1 MKAILSDRSGL
12 VLLLVLATVALF
24 TVMVI
29 DFSADEG
36 LDIELAYNFRDS
48 VQARYLAD
56 AGIEAAR
63 VMLKED
69 DPAYDAQDEE
79 WGSFS
84 EYAMGASSYLEGP
97 SFGGTLTD
105 ECGKIDLNAMAI
117 PGEQLY
123 REAQFKYLFELLEID
138 ISEAELDELVGSVKD
153 WLDADDEPEFGG
165 AESDYYLSLDPPYV
179 CKNGPFDT
187 PEEILLVK
195 GMKPEYY
202 YGTEDYQGIRDYV
215 TVGTGGKINPNTA
228 PAVVLMSLSRTYMGE
243 DVVESIEDGRP
254 FTSRQ
259 DLGRIQGLDLGDSS
273 DEMKWIA
280 QNLEVKS
287 SLFSAD
293 ISGQMPSGA
302 RVQVRAVLR
311 RFQNDVRIVYYKIH

>member
-1 MKAILSDRSGL
+1 MKPVLRDRSGM
-12 VLLLVLATVALF
+12 VLLIVLATVALF
-24 TVMVI
+24 AAMVI
-29 DFSADEG
+29 DFSAEEG

-63 VMLKED
+63 VMLKDD
-69 DPAYDAQDEE
+69 DPAYDSQDEE

-84 EYAMGASSYLEGP
+84 EYALAAASYLEGP
-97 SFGGTLTD
+97 SFSGTLTD
-105 ECGKIDLNAMAI
+105 ECGKIDLNAMTI
-117 PGEQLY
+117 PGERLY
-123 REAQFKYLFELLEID
+123 REAQLKNLFELLEID
-138 ISEAELDELVGSVKD
+138 IPEAELDELVRSIKD
-153 WLDADDEPEFGG
+153 WLDTDDEPEFGG

-215 TVGTGGKINPNTA
+215 TVGTGGKININTA
-228 PAVVLMSLSRTYMGE
+228 SAVVLMSMSQTYMSE

-254 FTSRQ
+254 FTSQQ
-259 DLGRIQGLDLGDSS
+259 DFGRIQGLDLGDSS
-273 DEMKWIA
+273 DEMRWIA
-280 QNLEVKS
+280 KNLEVKS

-293 ISGQMPSGA
+293 ISGGMPSGA
-302 RVQVRAVLR
+302 RVDIRAVLR